1 MIRMMVMSKVMLLM
15 MILELTVL
23 ICVDAEEIASLC
35 CPHWCIA
42 EKGRQQWMVV
52 VAGSTLVLL
61 LVLVIAVVA
70 MAVVVVVVTVAVA
83 VVVVVVA
90 ANGGS
95 SREVQSA
102 DRIPHPVPPFL
113 RQQQLLGA

>member
-1 MIRMMVMSKVMLLM
+1 MLLM

-42 EKGRQQWMVV
+42 ERGRRQWMVV

-61 LVLVIAVVA
+61 LVLVIAAVA
-70 MAVVVVVVTVAVA
+70 MAVVVVVVVVVTVAVA
-83 VVVVVVA
+83 VVVVVVVVVVA
-90 ANGGS
+90 TGGS
-95 SREVQSA
+95 STEVQSA